1 MSEYRI
7 QGNTGECFD
16 PASYVPRP
24 TNHFEEEGK
33 SVNFQLWVGGIALGL
48 AGLAAIWSK
57 FN

>member
-1 MSEYRI
+1 M
-7 QGNTGECFD
+7 NTDEEEPFD